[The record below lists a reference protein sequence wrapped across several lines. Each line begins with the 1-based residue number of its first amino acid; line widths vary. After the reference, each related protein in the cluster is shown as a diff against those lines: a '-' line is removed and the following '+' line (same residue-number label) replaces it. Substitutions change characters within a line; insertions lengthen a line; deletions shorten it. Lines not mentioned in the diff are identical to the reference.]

1 MNMNEKFDDILNEC
15 LDRIIRGEPVE
26 DCLKSYPDYAREL
39 EPLLRTASSA
49 KIISTIQPKPEFKS
63 RARSE
68 FQAAL
73 RDVQAKRDRKT
84 SRFSWRWNWQPAWS
98 MAVASVAVVIIV
110 IGSMAAAS
118 SYSMPDGALYSLKIA
133 TENVQL
139 ALTTSEI
146 GKTELNAKFA
156 DRRVDEIIQMTSTGT
171 SQEVTLAAKN
181 LSVNMSNMANIA
193 VEDTSGGAKLSDQL
207 SGVRS
212 ANTSSGLT
220 PVPGSTIPKMTTAT
234 TTAAK
239 TVTTSATS
247 TTASTTKVPDAAPA
261 FSRPTENPASIMTA
275 PNPETAQSATN
286 ESTHLSGS
294 LDISGTGNSR
304 VPELEKV
311 REIIVNN
318 YLNRQKRLE
327 EALGKVSIEMR
338 PLILQALDQST
349 LEFEKAIRNIDAAE
363 NAP

>member
-1 MNMNEKFDDILNEC
+1 MNMNAKFNDILNEC

-26 DCLKSYPDYAREL
+26 DCLKSYPEYAREL
-39 EPLLRTASSA
+39 EPLLRTAFSA
-49 KIISTIQPKPEFKS
+49 KIISTIQPRPEFKS

-68 FQAAL
+68 FQAAV
-73 RDVQAKRDRKT
+73 RGVQAKKAQKT
-84 SRFSWRWNWQPAWS
+84 SRFSLRWNWQPAWS
-98 MAVASVAVVIIV
+98 MAVATIALVVIV

-118 SYSMPDGALYSLKIA
+118 RNSMPDDALYSLKIA

-146 GKTELNAKFA
+146 GKAERNARFA
-156 DRRVDEIIQMTSTGT
+156 DIRVDEIIQMTSTGT
-171 SQEVTLAAKN
+171 SQEVNLAAKN

-193 VEDTSGGAKLSDQL
+193 VEDISAGTILSDQA

-212 ANTSSGLT
+212 ANTAAGFP
-220 PVPGSTIPKMTTAT
+220 PVPGSIIPKMTAVTSTAT
-234 TTAAK
+234 MTA
-239 TVTTSATS
+239 T
-247 TTASTTKVPDAAPA
+247 STTKVPDASPA
-261 FSRPTENPASIMTA
+261 FSGLTENPTKIMTA
-275 PNPETAQSATN
+275 PTPEAAQSVTN
-286 ESTHLSGS
+286 ESTNLPGS
-294 LDISGTGNSR
+294 LNLSATGNTRS
-304 VPELEKV
+304 PELEKV

-363 NAP
+363 NTP